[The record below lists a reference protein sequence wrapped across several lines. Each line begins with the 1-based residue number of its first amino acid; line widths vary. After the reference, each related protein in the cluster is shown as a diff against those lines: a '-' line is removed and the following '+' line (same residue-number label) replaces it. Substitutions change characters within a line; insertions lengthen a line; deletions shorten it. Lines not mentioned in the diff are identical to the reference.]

1 MDKLLSQI
9 RETIGAAETTRRE
22 RLLSPKDFL
31 QLTAD
36 EVDRANRYDRP
47 LALAMMVIDGLVM
60 LRKAEG
66 CAVATAATNR
76 AIDRVMEMLRKP
88 DRIAQLGP
96 AELGII
102 MPETTL
108 KNAAAVCERLRS
120 GADVSRK
127 ADDTRHDMTVSIGVA
142 ALSPRMRDPKR
153 FLMAGCFELRRA
165 QSRGGNKVCVATAEP
180 VRLSIPRS
188 GQIH

>member
-1 MDKLLSQI
+1 MEKLIPQI
-9 RETIGAAETTRRE
+9 AEVVGGAAKTRRE

-47 LALAMMVIDGLVM
+47 LAVAMLMVDGMVM

-66 CAVATAATNR
+66 AEVAEERMTDTIAKIIELVR
-76 AIDRVMEMLRKP
+76 GP
-88 DRIAQLGP
+88 DRAGQLGF
-96 AELGII
+96 AEMGIL

-108 KNAAAVCERLRS
+108 KNATAVAERLRD
-120 GADVSRK
+120 GVETAGD
-127 ADDTRHDMTVSIGVA
+127 RHAHRLTLSIGVA

-153 FLMAGCFELRRA
+153 FLMTGCFELRRA
-165 QSRGGNKVCVATAEP
+165 HSRGGNAVSVASADK

-188 GQIH
+188 AQIH